1 MALPDMYCVCAL
13 VLEEDRPYKLVV
25 YDPLATRSAR
35 RRLPDSDSDPT
46 LPRTQCG
53 QAAQMPAAKG
63 SLEGDDRSIGFSWR
77 WVDQSPPVAQL
88 SEDNVTNLPEMRSG
102 TMMNSQMFVPGRPEW
117 GRGLWCSVEGAAE
130 LRLPVCVCVDP

>member
-1 MALPDMYCVCAL
+1 MALPDMYCVCPL

-63 SLEGDDRSIGFSWR
+63 FLEGDDRSVGFSWR
-77 WVDQSPPVAQL
+77 WVDQSPPLHNSPRTRHEMFRANDELSNVCAQ
-88 SEDNVTNLPEMRSG
+88 
-102 TMMNSQMFVPGRPEW
+102 VPRVG
-117 GRGLWCSVEGAAE
+117 EGVMVF
-130 LRLPVCVCVDP
+130 R